1 MIGIILGVLL
11 LAGVAW
17 LVAGLERERE
27 HLDREGE
34 ALREWRARR
43 AKAAAE
49 LKQSTPSDG
58 RKW

>member
-17 LVAGLERERE
+17 LVAGLEREHERHE
-27 HLDREGE
+27 QESE

-43 AKAAAE
+43 AKTAAD
-49 LKQSTPSDG
+49 SSDG

>member
-1 MIGIILGVLL
+1 MIAVILGVLI

-17 LVAGLERERE
+17 LVAGLEREHERHE
-27 HLDREGE
+27 RDSE

-43 AKAAAE
+43 AKAE
-49 LKQSTPSDG
+49 KSTPSDS